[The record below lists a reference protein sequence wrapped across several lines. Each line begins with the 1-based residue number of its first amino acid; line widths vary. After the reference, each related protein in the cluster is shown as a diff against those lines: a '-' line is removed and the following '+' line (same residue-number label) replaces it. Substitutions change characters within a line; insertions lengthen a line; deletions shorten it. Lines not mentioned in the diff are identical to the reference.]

1 MTRPLMTA
9 EHARAMLELI
19 GPGDH
24 GGMRE
29 LLDAYRTVVAL
40 HEMLAG
46 RDRPPTFAE
55 VKAHETNGGAWFLSL
70 PTGGQLAVPHGVW
83 IGTDGERMRVDTQS
97 GGYKTREIQPTTGE
111 RWWAWNNGIVA
122 WPEVAK

>member
-1 MTRPLMTA
+1 MTTPLMTA
-9 EHARAMLELI
+9 EHAREMLELVR
-19 GPGDH
+19 GEGSE
-24 GGMRE
+24 RE
-29 LLDAYRTVVAL
+29 ATYLAIVAL
-40 HEMLAG
+40 HEILVG

-55 VKAHETNGGAWFLSL
+55 VKAHEASGGAWLLSL
-70 PTGGQLAVPHGVW
+70 PTDGQLAVPHGVW

-122 WPEVAK
+122 WPEVTK